1 MGLDVEAVL
10 MLLFGWFD
18 RGISRLSGR
27 TPQPELHSRD
37 WQWLVRTGISTF
49 LYTFSSLILIDFSF
63 MVL

>member
-1 MGLDVEAVL
+1 MQIVSINVGLDVEAVL

-37 WQWLVRTGISTF
+37 WQRLVWTGISTF
-49 LYTFSSLILIDFSF
+49 LYNTRSLP
-63 MVL
+63 